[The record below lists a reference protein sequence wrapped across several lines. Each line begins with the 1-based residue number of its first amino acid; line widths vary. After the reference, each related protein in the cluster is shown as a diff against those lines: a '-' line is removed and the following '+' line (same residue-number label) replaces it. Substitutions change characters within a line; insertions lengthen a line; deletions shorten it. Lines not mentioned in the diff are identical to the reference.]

1 MSEKESSLPE
11 DWFEKGDEDKKAVD
25 ILLKHGGSI
34 SVSSYLIQQMLEKY
48 MKGFLL
54 SKNWRLKRTHDLEE
68 LIDKMV
74 EYDLSF
80 EEFRELS
87 QEATAF
93 YFFER
98 YPFFGSE
105 LSREEVE
112 RIYNKSL
119 KLIRKIEEDKF
130 DFAEPRFAH
139 AGAGPGQD

>member
-11 DWFEKGDEDKKAVD
+11 DWYKKGKEDKQAVE
-25 ILLKHGGSI
+25 ILLNHGGSI
-34 SVSSYLIQQMLEKY
+34 SVASYLIQQMLEKY

-54 SKNWRLKRTHDLEE
+54 SKQWKLKRTHDLEE
-68 LIDKMV
+68 LLDKMV
-74 EYDLSF
+74 DYDHSF

-98 YPFFGSE
+98 YPFFGGE
-105 LSREEVE
+105 PSRVEVE

-119 KLIRKIEEDKF
+119 ELVRKIEDYS
-130 DFAEPRFAH
+130 
-139 AGAGPGQD
+139 

>member
-11 DWFEKGDEDKKAVD
+11 DWFEKGDEDKKAVE
-25 ILLKHGGSI
+25 ILLKHGGSV

-48 MKGFLL
+48 IKGFLP

-68 LIDKMV
+68 LLDKMV

-119 KLIRKIEEDKF
+119 ELIRKIEDDKF
-130 DFAEPRFAH
+130 GATEPRFAY

>member
-11 DWFEKGDEDKKAVD
+11 DWYKKGKEDKQAVE
-25 ILLKHGGSI
+25 ILLNHGGSI
-34 SVSSYLIQQMLEKY
+34 SVASYLIQQMLEKY

-54 SKNWRLKRTHDLEE
+54 SKQWKLKRTHDLEE
-68 LIDKMV
+68 LLDKMV
-74 EYDLSF
+74 DYDHSF

-98 YPFFGSE
+98 YPFFGGE
-105 LSREEVE
+105 LSRVEVE

-119 KLIRKIEEDKF
+119 ELVRKIEDYS
-130 DFAEPRFAH
+130 
-139 AGAGPGQD
+139 

>member
-1 MSEKESSLPE
+1 
-11 DWFEKGDEDKKAVD
+11 
-25 ILLKHGGSI
+25 
-34 SVSSYLIQQMLEKY
+34 

-68 LIDKMV
+68 LLDKMV

-105 LSREEVE
+105 LSREEFE

-119 KLIRKIEEDKF
+119 ELIRKIEDDKF
-130 DFAEPRFAH
+130 DCAEPSFEYT
-139 AGAGPGQD
+139 GAGQGQD

>member
-68 LIDKMV
+68 LLDKMV

-105 LSREEVE
+105 LSQEEVE

-119 KLIRKIEEDKF
+119 ELIRKIEDDKF
-130 DFAEPRFAH
+130 GAAEPRFAY

>member
-11 DWFEKGDEDKKAVD
+11 DWFEKGNEDKQAVE

-34 SVSSYLIQQMLEKY
+34 SVSSYLVQQMLEKY

-54 SKNWRLKRTHDLEE
+54 SINWRLKRTHDLEE
-68 LIDKMV
+68 LLDKMV

-112 RIYNKSL
+112 RIYNRSL
-119 KLIRKIEEDKF
+119 ELIRKIEY
-130 DFAEPRFAH
+130 
-139 AGAGPGQD
+139 

>member
-34 SVSSYLIQQMLEKY
+34 SVSSYLVQQMLEKY

-68 LIDKMV
+68 LLDKMV

-119 KLIRKIEEDKF
+119 ELIRKIKENKF
-130 DFAEPRFAH
+130 DSAESRFAY
-139 AGAGPGQD
+139 AGAGPGQG

>member
-11 DWFEKGDEDKKAVD
+11 DWFEKGDEDKKAVE
-25 ILLKHGGSI
+25 ILLKHGGSV

-48 MKGFLL
+48 IKGFLP

-68 LIDKMV
+68 LLDKMV

-119 KLIRKIEEDKF
+119 ELIWKIEEDKF
-130 DFAEPRFAH
+130 DSAEPRFAS

>member
-11 DWFEKGDEDKKAVD
+11 DWFEKGNEDKQAVE

-34 SVSSYLIQQMLEKY
+34 SVSSYLVQQMLEKY

-68 LIDKMV
+68 LLDKMV

-112 RIYNKSL
+112 RIYNRSL
-119 KLIRKIEEDKF
+119 ELIRKIED
-130 DFAEPRFAH
+130 
-139 AGAGPGQD
+139 

>member
-68 LIDKMV
+68 LLDKMV

-112 RIYNKSL
+112 RIYNRSL
-119 KLIRKIEEDKF
+119 ELIRKIED
-130 DFAEPRFAH
+130 
-139 AGAGPGQD
+139 

>member
-11 DWFEKGDEDKKAVD
+11 DWSEKGDEDKQAVE

-68 LIDKMV
+68 LLDKMV

-112 RIYNKSL
+112 RIYNRSL
-119 KLIRKIEEDKF
+119 ELIRKIED
-130 DFAEPRFAH
+130 
-139 AGAGPGQD
+139 

>member
-11 DWFEKGDEDKKAVD
+11 DWFEKGDEDKQAVE

-68 LIDKMV
+68 LLDKMV

-112 RIYNKSL
+112 RIYNRSL
-119 KLIRKIEEDKF
+119 ELIRKIED
-130 DFAEPRFAH
+130 
-139 AGAGPGQD
+139 

>member
-11 DWFEKGDEDKKAVD
+11 DWFEKGDEDKKAVE
-25 ILLKHGGSI
+25 ILLKHGGSV

-48 MKGFLL
+48 IKGFLL

-68 LIDKMV
+68 LLDKMV

-112 RIYNKSL
+112 RIYKKSL
-119 KLIRKIEEDKF
+119 ELIRKIEEDKF
-130 DFAEPRFAH
+130 DSAEPRFAY
-139 AGAGPGQD
+139 AGAGLGQD

>member
-11 DWFEKGDEDKKAVD
+11 DWFEKGNEDKQAVE

-68 LIDKMV
+68 LLDKMV

-112 RIYNKSL
+112 RIYNRSL
-119 KLIRKIEEDKF
+119 ELIRKIED
-130 DFAEPRFAH
+130 
-139 AGAGPGQD
+139 